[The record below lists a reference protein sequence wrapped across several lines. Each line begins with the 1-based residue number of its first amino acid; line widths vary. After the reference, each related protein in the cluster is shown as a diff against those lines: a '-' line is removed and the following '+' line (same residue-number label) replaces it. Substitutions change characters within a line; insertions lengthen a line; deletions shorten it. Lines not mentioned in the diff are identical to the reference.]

1 MCIRDS
7 HKTVKAVKQSL
18 LHKGLMYR
26 YNTHDDFGCPSSA
39 FTICTFWLIRAL
51 YVIGEKDEARC
62 LFDEILQYSNH
73 LGLFS
78 EDIDFDTK
86 EQLGNFPQ
94 AYSHLAL
101 VNTAILFAEEEK
113 RLAFIRP

>member
-1 MCIRDS
+1 MEPYGFIDADDIRY
-7 HKTVKAVKQSL
+7 HKTVKAVKKSL

-62 LFDEILQYSNH
+62 LFDEICNIQTIWVCSVKILISKQKNNWV
-73 LGLFS
+73 
-78 EDIDFDTK
+78 I
-86 EQLGNFPQ
+86 
-94 AYSHLAL
+94 SHKL
-101 VNTAILFAEEEK
+101 IL
-113 RLAFIRP
+113 IWHW

>member
-1 MCIRDS
+1 MIS
-7 HKTVKAVKQSL
+7 GFL
-18 LHKGLMYR
+18 LRLLPFALLAD
-26 YNTHDDFGCPSSA
+26 T
-39 FTICTFWLIRAL
+39 CTF
-51 YVIGEKDEARC
+51 VIGEKEEARC
-62 LFDEILQYSNH
+62 LFDDVLTYSNH

-78 EDIDFDTK
+78 EDIDFNTK

-101 VNTAILFAEEEK
+101 VNTAILFAEENK